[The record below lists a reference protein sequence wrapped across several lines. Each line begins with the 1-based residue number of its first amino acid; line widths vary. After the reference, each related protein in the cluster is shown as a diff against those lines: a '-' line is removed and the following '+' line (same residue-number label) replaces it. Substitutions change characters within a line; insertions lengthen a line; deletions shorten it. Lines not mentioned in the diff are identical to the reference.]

1 MKRKRNIQ
9 KNKAKVTWLSRDLLH
24 FWIPA
29 GSHMITR
36 DVSGG
41 ELGELVGSQSYVSSG
56 LTGWAV
62 TIWPRNASTLAN
74 T

>member
-1 MKRKRNIQ
+1 
-9 KNKAKVTWLSRDLLH
+9 
-24 FWIPA
+24 
-29 GSHMITR
+29 MITR